1 MTANVLILSAA
12 GMLVSAYLMVGQKA
26 LFTTIR
32 LYGLQSLLLAIVAT
46 TMAISESRPE
56 LFVTAALTVVLKT
69 ILIPWFLMRTVDR
82 IGIHR
87 EIEPFLNV
95 PVSLLI
101 CLGLTVVGYRVST
114 GFEEG
119 AQQVTHHLIGVA
131 LSLLLIGLFLMVT
144 RKKAITQILA
154 LLTVE
159 NAVFLVAVGVTTG
172 HAAHRGI
179 RDRVRRHARRPRPR
193 HSCPAHRRPVRI
205 DGRQPALKLERI
217 GVNLLLWTLVVP
229 LLTAAIGGLGGPRPF
244 KEATMAGG
252 LALTFGLCLA
262 TANQFLG
269 GGTPA
274 AFGDALRVDGLSALV
289 LVLCG
294 FVGLL
299 SGVYGIGYLRRNE
312 ARGLV
317 TARMRREFYGLI
329 PAYVF
334 AMLLVSVS
342 NNLGIMW
349 IAVELTTLASV
360 FLITFHDTDTSLEA
374 NPRYALLNEQVF
386 AARGEDIHLSIDGV
400 ERISAYADTIAP
412 EAACTSLQLHLQVN
426 PRTPGESRRDV
437 PITSCRPG

>member
-32 LYGLQSLLLAIVAT
+32 LYGLQSLLLAVVAT
-46 TMAISESRPE
+46 TIAISESRPD
-56 LFVTAALTVVLKT
+56 LFVTASLTVVLKT

-172 HAAHRGI
+172 M
-179 RDRVRRHARRPRPR
+179 P
-193 HSCPAHRRPVRI
+193 
-205 DGRQPALKLERI
+205 
-217 GVNLLLWTLVVP
+217 LVVEFGI
-229 LLTAAIGGLGGPRPF
+229 AF
-244 KEATMAGG
+244 DVM
-252 LALTFGLCLA
+252 LA
-262 TANQFLG
+262 
-269 GGTPA
+269 
-274 AFGDALRVDGLSALV
+274 V
-289 LVLCG
+289 LVLG
-294 FVGLL
+294 ILVQRIVGRFESMDVSRL
-299 SGVYGIGYLRRNE
+299 S
-312 ARGLV
+312 
-317 TARMRREFYGLI
+317 
-329 PAYVF
+329 
-334 AMLLVSVS
+334 
-342 NNLGIMW
+342 NLKG
-349 IAVELTTLASV
+349 
-360 FLITFHDTDTSLEA
+360 
-374 NPRYALLNEQVF
+374 
-386 AARGEDIHLSIDGV
+386 
-400 ERISAYADTIAP
+400 
-412 EAACTSLQLHLQVN
+412 
-426 PRTPGESRRDV
+426 
-437 PITSCRPG
+437 

>member
-26 LFTTIR
+26 LFTAIR

-46 TMAISESRPE
+46 TVAISESRPE

-172 HAAHRGI
+172 MPLIVELGI
-179 RDRVRRHARRPRPR
+179 AFDV
-193 HSCPAHRRPVRI
+193 
-205 DGRQPALKLERI
+205 
-217 GVNLLLWTLVVP
+217 
-229 LLTAAIGGLGGPRPF
+229 
-244 KEATMAGG
+244 M
-252 LALTFGLCLA
+252 LA
-262 TANQFLG
+262 
-269 GGTPA
+269 
-274 AFGDALRVDGLSALV
+274 V
-289 LVLCG
+289 LVLG
-294 FVGLL
+294 ILVQRIVGRFESMDVSRL
-299 SGVYGIGYLRRNE
+299 S
-312 ARGLV
+312 
-317 TARMRREFYGLI
+317 
-329 PAYVF
+329 
-334 AMLLVSVS
+334 
-342 NNLGIMW
+342 NLKG
-349 IAVELTTLASV
+349 
-360 FLITFHDTDTSLEA
+360 
-374 NPRYALLNEQVF
+374 
-386 AARGEDIHLSIDGV
+386 
-400 ERISAYADTIAP
+400 
-412 EAACTSLQLHLQVN
+412 
-426 PRTPGESRRDV
+426 
-437 PITSCRPG
+437 

>member
-1 MTANVLILSAA
+1 MTADVLILSAA
-12 GMLVSAYLMVGQKA
+12 GMLVTAYLMVGQKA

-172 HAAHRGI
+172 MPFIVEFGI
-179 RDRVRRHARRPRPR
+179 AFDV
-193 HSCPAHRRPVRI
+193 
-205 DGRQPALKLERI
+205 
-217 GVNLLLWTLVVP
+217 
-229 LLTAAIGGLGGPRPF
+229 
-244 KEATMAGG
+244 M
-252 LALTFGLCLA
+252 LA
-262 TANQFLG
+262 
-269 GGTPA
+269 
-274 AFGDALRVDGLSALV
+274 V
-289 LVLCG
+289 LVLG
-294 FVGLL
+294 ILVQRIVGRFESMDVSRL
-299 SGVYGIGYLRRNE
+299 S
-312 ARGLV
+312 
-317 TARMRREFYGLI
+317 
-329 PAYVF
+329 
-334 AMLLVSVS
+334 
-342 NNLGIMW
+342 NLKG
-349 IAVELTTLASV
+349 
-360 FLITFHDTDTSLEA
+360 
-374 NPRYALLNEQVF
+374 
-386 AARGEDIHLSIDGV
+386 
-400 ERISAYADTIAP
+400 
-412 EAACTSLQLHLQVN
+412 
-426 PRTPGESRRDV
+426 
-437 PITSCRPG
+437 

>member
-46 TMAISESRPE
+46 TIAISESRPD
-56 LFVTAALTVVLKT
+56 LFVTASLTVVLKT

-172 HAAHRGI
+172 M
-179 RDRVRRHARRPRPR
+179 P
-193 HSCPAHRRPVRI
+193 
-205 DGRQPALKLERI
+205 
-217 GVNLLLWTLVVP
+217 LVVEFGI
-229 LLTAAIGGLGGPRPF
+229 AF
-244 KEATMAGG
+244 DVM
-252 LALTFGLCLA
+252 LA
-262 TANQFLG
+262 
-269 GGTPA
+269 
-274 AFGDALRVDGLSALV
+274 V
-289 LVLCG
+289 LVLG
-294 FVGLL
+294 ILVQRIVGRFESMDVSRL
-299 SGVYGIGYLRRNE
+299 S
-312 ARGLV
+312 
-317 TARMRREFYGLI
+317 
-329 PAYVF
+329 
-334 AMLLVSVS
+334 
-342 NNLGIMW
+342 NLKG
-349 IAVELTTLASV
+349 
-360 FLITFHDTDTSLEA
+360 
-374 NPRYALLNEQVF
+374 
-386 AARGEDIHLSIDGV
+386 
-400 ERISAYADTIAP
+400 
-412 EAACTSLQLHLQVN
+412 
-426 PRTPGESRRDV
+426 
-437 PITSCRPG
+437 

>member
-12 GMLVSAYLMVGQKA
+12 GMLVTAYLMVGQKA

-32 LYGLQSLLLAIVAT
+32 LYGVQSLLLAIVAT
-46 TMAISESRPE
+46 TIGISESRHE

-172 HAAHRGI
+172 MPLIVEFGI
-179 RDRVRRHARRPRPR
+179 AFDV
-193 HSCPAHRRPVRI
+193 
-205 DGRQPALKLERI
+205 
-217 GVNLLLWTLVVP
+217 
-229 LLTAAIGGLGGPRPF
+229 
-244 KEATMAGG
+244 M
-252 LALTFGLCLA
+252 LA
-262 TANQFLG
+262 
-269 GGTPA
+269 
-274 AFGDALRVDGLSALV
+274 V
-289 LVLCG
+289 LVLG
-294 FVGLL
+294 ILVQRIVGRFESMDVSRL
-299 SGVYGIGYLRRNE
+299 S
-312 ARGLV
+312 
-317 TARMRREFYGLI
+317 
-329 PAYVF
+329 
-334 AMLLVSVS
+334 
-342 NNLGIMW
+342 NLKG
-349 IAVELTTLASV
+349 
-360 FLITFHDTDTSLEA
+360 
-374 NPRYALLNEQVF
+374 
-386 AARGEDIHLSIDGV
+386 
-400 ERISAYADTIAP
+400 
-412 EAACTSLQLHLQVN
+412 
-426 PRTPGESRRDV
+426 
-437 PITSCRPG
+437 

>member
-46 TMAISESRPE
+46 TIAISESRPE

-172 HAAHRGI
+172 MPLIVELGI
-179 RDRVRRHARRPRPR
+179 AFDV
-193 HSCPAHRRPVRI
+193 I
-205 DGRQPALKLERI
+205 
-217 GVNLLLWTLVVP
+217 
-229 LLTAAIGGLGGPRPF
+229 
-244 KEATMAGG
+244 
-252 LALTFGLCLA
+252 LA
-262 TANQFLG
+262 
-269 GGTPA
+269 
-274 AFGDALRVDGLSALV
+274 V
-289 LVLCG
+289 LVLG
-294 FVGLL
+294 ILVQRIVARFESMDVSRL
-299 SGVYGIGYLRRNE
+299 S
-312 ARGLV
+312 
-317 TARMRREFYGLI
+317 
-329 PAYVF
+329 
-334 AMLLVSVS
+334 
-342 NNLGIMW
+342 NLKG
-349 IAVELTTLASV
+349 
-360 FLITFHDTDTSLEA
+360 
-374 NPRYALLNEQVF
+374 
-386 AARGEDIHLSIDGV
+386 
-400 ERISAYADTIAP
+400 
-412 EAACTSLQLHLQVN
+412 
-426 PRTPGESRRDV
+426 
-437 PITSCRPG
+437 